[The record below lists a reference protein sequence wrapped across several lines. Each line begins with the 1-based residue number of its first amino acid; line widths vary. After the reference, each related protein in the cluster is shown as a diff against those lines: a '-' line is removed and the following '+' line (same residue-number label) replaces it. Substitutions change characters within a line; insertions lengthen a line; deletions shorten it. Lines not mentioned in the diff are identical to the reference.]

1 MITSTPRTP
10 NLEDTKA
17 ESSAQ
22 RKLMVIRF
30 RLPPIR
36 QDPKTPIPTPTE
48 VDVNNLAKTIQISIV
63 AQRSLEDLEALQ
75 NVEQVKEHMK
85 DEELD
90 QLLDGIENVDEDE
103 FMDTIFNS
111 QEDADTRIEPI
122 SDKESL
128 EAEKDADMNVTN
140 DDEGEELA
148 GDKFELR
155 RREKVKGIEET
166 KETPPPTPIR
176 SPRTHIAPLS
186 SDKETFWELTVI
198 IEDAPSSTDK
208 EKLKELTVTDPS
220 PSSSTHSS
228 SSPKPK
234 TGHFRRCK
242 SFIHQMG
249 GCYGL
254 LLERQKTQADVAAM
268 IAKAIQ
274 KEHDNLRTE
283 VISQVNDVIA
293 NHIPPHVYS
302 FLRYYMSK
310 NILHVH
316 PTQPTRSSAQDLQ
329 HQLYLMMR
337 DDEQLYHDDY
347 QDDDARPERESS
359 AKRQKTSKH
368 GTYSLGESSSGQAME
383 QDPNPSG
390 SGTQE
395 QIDDIDAW
403 MEDVGTDDDEV
414 PDDKVSQELL
424 EEIASVIWERAYDFQ
439 LGIESYQQKVNLTA
453 PASTFLPCN
462 EKRMNGFTINSRNCL
477 SLYAYIKEG
486 FEGLKSIKKS
496 EVYGYANL
504 IPCDDDAKYLRFY
517 EEDIKE
523 CLKHRDQTRRWEMYV
538 NGRPLRSRRDRPE

>member
-1 MITSTPRTP
+1 MITSAPRTP
-10 NLEDTKA
+10 NLEDTKG
-17 ESSAQ
+17 ESSTQ

-36 QDPKTPIPTPTE
+36 QDPKMPIPTPTE

-63 AQRSLEDLEALQ
+63 GSKILADLELMQ
-75 NVEQVKEHMK
+75 NVEQ
-85 DEELD
+85 
-90 QLLDGIENVDEDE
+90 NVDEDE
-103 FMDTIFNS
+103 FMDIIFNS
-111 QEDADTRIEPI
+111 QEDANTRTEPI

-140 DDEGEELA
+140 DDEGEESV
-148 GDKFELR
+148 GDEFELR
-155 RREKVKGIEET
+155 RREKVHKIAKT
-166 KETPPPTPIR
+166 IVPIYV
-176 SPRTHIAPLS
+176 A
-186 SDKETFWELTVI
+186 E
-198 IEDAPSSTDK
+198 
-208 EKLKELTVTDPS
+208 
-220 PSSSTHSS
+220 
-228 SSPKPK
+228 
-234 TGHFRRCK
+234 
-242 SFIHQMG
+242 
-249 GCYGL
+249 GL

-310 NILHVH
+310 KHLHVIQNLPK
-316 PTQPTRSSAQDLQ
+316 PTYVLTAQDLQ

-347 QDDDARPERESS
+347 QDDDAHPEGESS
-359 AKRQKTSKH
+359 VKRQKTSKH

-424 EEIASVIWERAYDFQ
+424 EE
-439 LGIESYQQKVNLTA
+439 
-453 PASTFLPCN
+453 
-462 EKRMNGFTINSRNCL
+462 M
-477 SLYAYIKEG
+477 
-486 FEGLKSIKKS
+486 
-496 EVYGYANL
+496 
-504 IPCDDDAKYLRFY
+504 
-517 EEDIKE
+517 
-523 CLKHRDQTRRWEMYV
+523 
-538 NGRPLRSRRDRPE
+538 